1 VFVRV
6 AAELSPDQLGVE
18 VVASGVEVVFTGGVE
33 LLHAVVV
40 VAAVVEAGG
49 WVAEELVL
57 FAVIVAV
64 VEAEAGGWVAEEVV
78 LFAVVVA
85 VVEAGV

>member
-1 VFVRV
+1 MFVRV

-40 VAAVVEAGG
+40 VAAVVEA
-49 WVAEELVL
+49 
-57 FAVIVAV
+57 
-64 VEAEAGGWVAEEVV
+64 EAGGWVAEEVV